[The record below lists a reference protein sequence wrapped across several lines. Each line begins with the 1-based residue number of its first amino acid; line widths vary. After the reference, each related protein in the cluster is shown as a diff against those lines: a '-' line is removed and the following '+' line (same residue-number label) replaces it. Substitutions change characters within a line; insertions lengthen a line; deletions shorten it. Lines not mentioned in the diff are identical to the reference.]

1 MVRKA
6 RSKISV
12 GTLILVIVLV
22 AAGMG
27 GGAYFF
33 NQTSDPYRTIAPLDL
48 PAYLDNAN
56 SLRGNAYKIE
66 GTVENSLAWSPTK
79 GRLISVVVG
88 DKDKDKDNGVVAV
101 FVPAKFNFLNLQKG
115 QKYQFKVEIGK
126 DGVIEVTDMR
136 KA

>member
-6 RSKISV
+6 RSKVSL
-12 GTLILVIVLV
+12 GTLILVIVLI

-33 NQTSDPYRTIAPLDL
+33 NKMGDPYRTTPPLDL
-48 PAYLDNAN
+48 GAYLENAN

-66 GTVENSLAWSPTK
+66 GTVDNSLAWSPTK
-79 GRLISVVVG
+79 GRLISVLIEGKGSDGGIVP
-88 DKDKDKDNGVVAV
+88 V
-101 FVPAKFNFLNLQKG
+101 FVPAKFNYLNLQKG
-115 QKYQFKVEIGK
+115 QRYQFKIEIGK

>member
-1 MVRKA
+1 MARKA

-12 GTLILVIVLV
+12 STLILVVILV

-27 GGAYFF
+27 GGAYVFK
-33 NQTSDPYRTIAPLDL
+33 QTSDPYRTISPLDL

-56 SLRGNAYKIE
+56 SLRGNSYKVE

-79 GRLISVVVG
+79 GRLISVIVG
-88 DKDKDKDNGVVAV
+88 DNGVVAI
-101 FVPAKFNFLNLQKG
+101 FVPAKFNYLNLQKG
-115 QKYQFKVEIGK
+115 QRYQFKVEIGK

-136 KA
+136 KV